1 MIKFMNNYYYV
12 FLQMDD
18 SETIIR
24 FKKDYLWN
32 PEFIWGDIELID
44 YIDTFGE
51 QDLDDV
57 INLLL
62 CDFDFA
68 EEIDESDI
76 EYYIN
81 KNYD

>member
-1 MIKFMNNYYYV
+1 MNNNYYYV

-24 FKKDYLWN
+24 FKNDYLWN
-32 PEFIWGDIELID
+32 PEFVWGDMELID
-44 YIDTFGE
+44 YIDIVGE
-51 QDLDDV
+51 QDFDDV

-76 EYYIN
+76 EYYID
-81 KNYD
+81 KNND

>member
-1 MIKFMNNYYYV
+1 MNNNYYYV

-24 FKKDYLWN
+24 FKNDYLWN
-32 PEFIWGDIELID
+32 PEFVWGDMELID
-44 YIDTFGE
+44 YIDIVGE
-51 QDLDDV
+51 QDFDDV

-62 CDFDFA
+62 CDFDFV

-76 EYYIN
+76 EYYID
-81 KNYD
+81 KNND

>member
-1 MIKFMNNYYYV
+1 
-12 FLQMDD
+12 MDD

-24 FKKDYLWN
+24 FKNDYLWN
-32 PEFIWGDIELID
+32 PEFVWGDMELID
-44 YIDTFGE
+44 YIDIVGE
-51 QDLDDV
+51 QDFDDV

-76 EYYIN
+76 EYYID
-81 KNYD
+81 KNND

>member
-1 MIKFMNNYYYV
+1 MNNNYYYV

-24 FKKDYLWN
+24 FKNDYLWN
-32 PEFIWGDIELID
+32 PEFVWGDIELID
-44 YIDTFGE
+44 YIDIVGE
-51 QDLDDV
+51 QDFDDV

-76 EYYIN
+76 EYYID
-81 KNYD
+81 KNND